1 MDSKQKSLW
10 IHCPICG
17 GKTRTKVYEDQVP
30 ALLSK
35 VQAGDFDRRGK
46 TENGSQQRAG
56 RLKHRACYPI
66 FYREQALFGA
76 YNFVSFV
83 TQQ

>member
-1 MDSKQKSLW
+1 MDSKQKSRL

-17 GKTRTKVYEDQVP
+17 GKTKNST
-30 ALLSK
+30 
-35 VQAGDFDRRGK
+35 
-46 TENGSQQRAG
+46 QQRAG